1 MPGSYTWKALV
12 SDFFCHLLK
21 KNLLSVRKKMLAV
34 ETFGGTLV
42 AMINIDLSNFTAA
55 DAG

>member
-21 KNLLSVRKKMLAV
+21 KIYFQLEKMLAV